1 MSTPAERNEYS
12 NHYLLATTT
21 TTEMILGCGYKH
33 QDAMGHLLWGDP
45 GKSKT
50 GPLQWSGIL
59 PRGSSDTSGRRGS
72 WDNTNVCVS

>member
-1 MSTPAERNEYS
+1 MSAPAERNEHS

-50 GPLQWSGIL
+50 GPL
-59 PRGSSDTSGRRGS
+59 
-72 WDNTNVCVS
+72 